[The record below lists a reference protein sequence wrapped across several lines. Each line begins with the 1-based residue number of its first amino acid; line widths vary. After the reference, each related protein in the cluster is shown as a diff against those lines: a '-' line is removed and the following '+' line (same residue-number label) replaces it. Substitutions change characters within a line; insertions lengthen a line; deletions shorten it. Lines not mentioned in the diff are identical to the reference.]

1 MQFPSLARVLKRR
14 APSLA
19 FLCVITL
26 PCLFATAQS
35 DNDAPPPP
43 PAAASPAAKP
53 APDKTADT
61 HPLPP
66 LPPDAH
72 APQSITLEGKK
83 LNYTVTVGTLIARDA
98 DGSSRPDRL
107 HRLHR

>member
-72 APQSITLEGKK
+72 APQSITLEGIRRS
-83 LNYTVTVGTLIARDA
+83 IAEETA
-98 DGSSRPDRL
+98 TAAA
-107 HRLHR
+107 